1 METKLKP
8 FDLEAAKNGAKVVT
22 RDGRDARIL
31 CFDAMGSYPIVAIV
45 RSDYEEVVDKF
56 CLDGK
61 NRLCGESEI
70 DLFMAP
76 VKREGWVNLY
86 RKKEDNVMFFGS
98 KFPYGTKEEAKNHAT
113 EDEEFIATAK
123 VEWEE

>member
-45 RSDYEEVVDKF
+45 RNDYEEVVDKF

-76 VKREGWVNLY
+76 VKREGWVNLHQCKDGIIRTSY
-86 RKKEDNVMFFGS
+86 VF
-98 KFPYGTKEEAKNHAT
+98 GTKDEARLNAGRYVGRYLAT
-113 EDEEFIATAK
+113 NK